1 MRSLFFR
8 MRFVHWLGIVL
19 LCINAALFTGNTLG
33 AAVQYAIALVVF
45 IHDVDEKKWGV
56 ESLRQINAY
65 LAWLARRE
73 LTRKCTVNVRYNSEM
88 ELVLDTV
95 DKFRESIRG
104 ALHDVKMAS
113 VETEQVAATVRQRS
127 QVISDQI
134 STVVETVGKTK
145 EDATH
150 IQMLTED
157 LATEATKA
165 QGEIFTVQTL
175 LAGAADN
182 MVMLA
187 AHIEQSV
194 ALESEVLT
202 DMGKL
207 ACEADEIRNI
217 LAVVGTIAKQTN
229 LLALNAAIEAA
240 RAGEHGRGFAV
251 VADEVR
257 ALADRTDKNLAEID
271 ATTTRI
277 TNAIDGVRGKISV
290 ATTAFD
296 QVQMVANSVKDGI
309 ASSAGLINSSVD
321 VSRRTA
327 QVSTQ
332 VKADTFDITEYVQT
346 IENLVRANSQHA
358 NEITDIMDKMC
369 ALAGT
374 VNEKLGIFTT

>member
-1 MRSLFFR
+1 